1 MVMTKIIRGHWLFF
15 QNVIQMQLHG
25 GKNPIVLVL
34 YWEMIQMKLQD
45 LTCTSAEPTAA
56 TTQQFNWSGPPS
68 WIMKLSLGRS

>member
-1 MVMTKIIRGHWLFF
+1 MLCKLDSTEYERSFKPTRKGPKGLGKI

-45 LTCTSAEPTAA
+45 QS
-56 TTQQFNWSGPPS
+56 
-68 WIMKLSLGRS
+68 